1 MEQSSKDISA
11 SDLIDSQRYW
21 VHYSGQQCLNL
32 PPGSTTAFE
41 WKDYC
46 PRAFRLLQEFNNIN
60 NECYMMS
67 ICSDETLRKV
77 TSSLKPGNLFLLS
90 MDNRFIVKT
99 LRKSEVRVLLELLP
113 DYYNHI
119 RKFHSTVLN
128 KLYGVHVVK
137 PDAGAKVYFLVEEN
151 IFKSDLLMHRCY
163 DLKGSLQGRKVE
175 KVRFREKVLHK
186 ESDLDFNFYLE
197 PQVRD
202 RLLKQ
207 IKHDC
212 DFLEAAGIMDYSLLL
227 GFHVKGSP
235 KDLLEAGRS
244 LSSDSAHGGSVDK
257 SSSDGRI
264 MSRDSL
270 HHSDLSSHG
279 STTSSFRDSNDSKSD
294 LSFGDQCQPGGKSQ
308 ATNFG
313 QEMSARGVHVPKNGT
328 GTLTPHENLKSGECY
343 DVLLYFGIVDFF
355 QNYSVT
361 KKIEH
366 AYKSLQ
372 FNRRMITAVNP
383 KAYSSR
389 FQDFIS
395 DIFKADDSLNH
406 PAELTKGCTEKILQM
421 NEGSRKRDVTATLV
435 QRAEHN
441 GYKVIVL
448 TGDSP
453 KIGRREAD
461 IKNKIVIL
469 AIKNV
474 EGLWSTK
481 FDQGGG
487 SNIQFQANATHDP
500 SFCWEVKMDINHSS

>member
-90 MDNRFIVKT
+90 MDNRFVVKT

-119 RKFHSTVLN
+119 RKFHSSVLN

-137 PDAGAKVYFLVEEN
+137 PDGGAKVYFLVEEN

-197 PQVRD
+197 PQS
-202 RLLKQ
+202 
-207 IKHDC
+207 HT
-212 DFLEAAGIMDYSLLL
+212 
-227 GFHVKGSP
+227 
-235 KDLLEAGRS
+235 DLSEAGRS
-244 LSSDSAHGGSVDK
+244 LSSDSARGGSVDK

-264 MSRDSL
+264 ISRDSL

-279 STTSSFRDSNDSKSD
+279 STASSFRGKVLSFANYPFPPTCSSSYKDWPLALSFIMHSLLSCLADSNDFRSD

-313 QEMSARGVHVPKNGT
+313 QEMSARGVHMPKNGT

-395 DIFKADDSLNH
+395 DIFKADNSLNH

-421 NEGSRKRDVTATLV
+421 NEGSR
-435 QRAEHN
+435 
-441 GYKVIVL
+441 
-448 TGDSP
+448 S
-453 KIGRREAD
+453 
-461 IKNKIVIL
+461 
-469 AIKNV
+469 
-474 EGLWSTK
+474 
-481 FDQGGG
+481 
-487 SNIQFQANATHDP
+487 
-500 SFCWEVKMDINHSS
+500 

>member
-1 MEQSSKDISA
+1 
-11 SDLIDSQRYW
+11 
-21 VHYSGQQCLNL
+21 
-32 PPGSTTAFE
+32 
-41 WKDYC
+41 
-46 PRAFRLLQEFNNIN
+46 
-60 NECYMMS
+60 
-67 ICSDETLRKV
+67 
-77 TSSLKPGNLFLLS
+77 
-90 MDNRFIVKT
+90 
-99 LRKSEVRVLLELLP
+99 
-113 DYYNHI
+113 
-119 RKFHSTVLN
+119 
-128 KLYGVHVVK
+128 
-137 PDAGAKVYFLVEEN
+137 
-151 IFKSDLLMHRCY
+151 
-163 DLKGSLQGRKVE
+163 
-175 KVRFREKVLHK
+175 
-186 ESDLDFNFYLE
+186 
-197 PQVRD
+197 
-202 RLLKQ
+202 
-207 IKHDC
+207 
-212 DFLEAAGIMDYSLLL
+212 
-227 GFHVKGSP
+227 
-235 KDLLEAGRS
+235 
-244 LSSDSAHGGSVDK
+244 
-257 SSSDGRI
+257 
-264 MSRDSL
+264 
-270 HHSDLSSHG
+270 
-279 STTSSFRDSNDSKSD
+279 
-294 LSFGDQCQPGGKSQ
+294 
-308 ATNFG
+308 
-313 QEMSARGVHVPKNGT
+313 MSARGVHVPKNGT

-406 PAELTKGCTEKILQM
+406 PAELTKG
-421 NEGSRKRDVTATLV
+421 RKRDVTATLV